1 MPTWLSHQYLS
12 CHFSPIE
19 LHANGLGPV
28 HSLPPFTFLKITFYF
43 SSPLKIII
51 LILLFFL
58 FTYKLLKTDI

>member
-19 LHANGLGPV
+19 FCANGLGPV
-28 HSLPPFTFLKITFYF
+28 HSLPPFNFLKIT
-43 SSPLKIII
+43 SLLLLKIII

-58 FTYKLLKTDI
+58 FTYKI